1 MSTAGKVL
9 VVLIMLASLVWM
21 VLLAGVT
28 QLNRNGNQAL
38 KNLDDKVVQL
48 TDDVQTTRAK
58 IVEIKD
64 QTNVLQEQMDKELTV
79 IRSSQL
85 DVERVSSNIKE
96 ILARVQYQ
104 LATLQETVKN
114 AEAAAK
120 QRSDEKVAEQK
131 ALDNAKADVQ
141 TLKSQNHELTNR
153 LTGLRNEFKSTL
165 NHNASLIGKTVK

>member
-21 VLLAGVT
+21 VLMAGVT
-28 QLNRNGNQAL
+28 QINRNGNQAL

-48 TDDVQTTRAK
+48 TDDVQTARSQ

-64 QTNVLQEQMDKELTV
+64 QTSVLQEQMDKDLTV
-79 IRSSQL
+79 IRSRQL

-96 ILARVQYQ
+96 ILSRVQYQ
-104 LATLQETVKN
+104 LATLGDTVKN

-120 QRSDEKVAEQK
+120 QRADEKVAEQK
-131 ALDNAKADVQ
+131 ALDDARADVQ
-141 TLKSQNHELTNR
+141 TLKGQNQELTNR

-165 NHNASLIGKTVK
+165 KTNASLIGKAVK

>member
-21 VLLAGVT
+21 VLMAGVT
-28 QLNRNGNQAL
+28 QLNRNGNQAVIEL
-38 KNLDDKVVQL
+38 NNKFEKL
-48 TDDVQTTRAK
+48 TDDVKTTRAQ

-64 QTNVLQEQMDKELTV
+64 QTTVLQEQMDKELTI
-79 IRSSQL
+79 IRSRQL

-104 LATLQETVKN
+104 LGTLGETVKN
-114 AEAAAK
+114 AETAAK
-120 QRSDEKVAEQK
+120 QRANEKVAEQK
-131 ALDNAKADVQ
+131 ALDDAKANVQ
-141 TLKSQNHELTNR
+141 RMKGENQELTNR

-165 NHNASLIGKTVK
+165 KTNASLVGKAVK

>member
-21 VLLAGVT
+21 ILMAGVT

-38 KNLDDKVVQL
+38 KNLDEKVVQL
-48 TDDVQTTRAK
+48 TDDVQTARSQ

-64 QTNVLQEQMDKELTV
+64 QTSVLQAQMDKDLTV
-79 IRSSQL
+79 IRSRQL

-96 ILARVQYQ
+96 ILSRVQYQ
-104 LATLQETVKN
+104 LATLGETVTN

-120 QRSDEKVAEQK
+120 KRADEKVAEQK
-131 ALDNAKADVQ
+131 ALDDAKADVQ
-141 TLKSQNHELTNR
+141 TLKGQNQELTNR

-165 NHNASLIGKTVK
+165 KTNASLIGKAVK

>member
-21 VLLAGVT
+21 VLMAGVT

-38 KNLDDKVVQL
+38 IKLNNDFEKL

-64 QTNVLQEQMDKELTV
+64 QTGVLQEQMDKELTV
-79 IRSSQL
+79 IRSRQL
-85 DVERVSSNIKE
+85 DVERISSNIKE
-96 ILARVQYQ
+96 ILSRVQYQ
-104 LATLQETVKN
+104 VATLDETVKN
-114 AEAAAK
+114 AQTTAK
-120 QRSDEKVAEQK
+120 QRTDEKLAEQK
-131 ALDNAKADVQ
+131 ALDDAKAEVQ
-141 TLKSQNHELTNR
+141 TLKGQNQELTNR

-165 NHNASLIGKTVK
+165 KTNASLVGRAVK

>member
-21 VLLAGVT
+21 ALMAGVT

-38 KNLDDKVVQL
+38 NSLDDKVVQL

-64 QTNVLQEQMDKELTV
+64 QTSVLQEQMDKDLTV
-79 IRSSQL
+79 IRSRQL
-85 DVERVSSNIKE
+85 DVERVNSNIKE

-104 LATLQETVKN
+104 LATLGETVKN
-114 AEAAAK
+114 AEGAAK
-120 QRSDEKVAEQK
+120 QRADEKVAEQK
-131 ALDNAKADVQ
+131 ALADAKADVES
-141 TLKSQNHELTNR
+141 LKGQNQELTNR
-153 LTGLRNEFKSTL
+153 LTGLRNEFKATL
-165 NHNASLIGKTVK
+165 KTNASLVGQAVR

>member
-38 KNLDDKVVQL
+38 IELNNKVEKL
-48 TDDVQTTRAK
+48 TDDVQSTRVK

-64 QTNVLQEQMDKELTV
+64 QTGVLQKQMDKELTV
-79 IRSSQL
+79 IRSRQL
-85 DVERVSSNIKE
+85 DVERISSNIKE

-104 LATLQETVKN
+104 LATLGETVKN

-120 QRSDEKVAEQK
+120 QRADEKVAEQK
-131 ALDNAKADVQ
+131 ALDDARADVQ
-141 TLKSQNHELTNR
+141 TVKGQNQELMDR
-153 LTGLRNEFKSTL
+153 LTGLRNEFKATL
-165 NHNASLIGKTVK
+165 KTNASLVGQTVK

>member
-21 VLLAGVT
+21 VLMAGVT

-38 KNLDDKVVQL
+38 IELNNKFDKL

-64 QTNVLQEQMDKELTV
+64 QTSVLQGQMDKELTV
-79 IRSSQL
+79 IRSRQL

-96 ILARVQYQ
+96 ILSRVQYQ
-104 LATLQETVKN
+104 LATLGETVKN
-114 AEAAAK
+114 AEATAK
-120 QRSDEKVAEQK
+120 QRADEKVAEQK
-131 ALDNAKADVQ
+131 ALDDARANVQ
-141 TLKSQNHELTNR
+141 TLKGQNQELTNR
-153 LTGLRNEFKSTL
+153 LTGLRNEFKSKL
-165 NHNASLIGKTVK
+165 SDNVSLIGKAVK

>member
-9 VVLIMLASLVWM
+9 VVLIMLTSLVWM

-38 KNLDDKVVQL
+38 IELNNKVEKL
-48 TDDVQTTRAK
+48 TDDVQATRVK

-64 QTNVLQEQMDKELTV
+64 QTGVLQGQMDKELTV
-79 IRSSQL
+79 IRSRQH
-85 DVERVSSNIKE
+85 DVERISSNIKE

-104 LATLQETVKN
+104 LATLGETVKN

-120 QRSDEKVAEQK
+120 QRADEKVAEQK
-131 ALDNAKADVQ
+131 ALEEAKADVQ
-141 TLKSQNHELTNR
+141 VLKGSNQELTDR
-153 LTGLRNEFKSTL
+153 LTGLRNEFKATL
-165 NHNASLIGKTVK
+165 KTNASLVGQTVK

>member
-21 VLLAGVT
+21 VLMAGVA

-38 KNLDDKVVQL
+38 IELNNKVEKL
-48 TDDVQTTRAK
+48 TDDVQATRVK

-64 QTNVLQEQMDKELTV
+64 QTGLLQKQMDKDLTV
-79 IRSSQL
+79 IRSRQH
-85 DVERVSSNIKE
+85 DVERISSSIKE

-104 LATLQETVKN
+104 LATLGETVKN

-120 QRSDEKVAEQK
+120 QRADEKVAEQK
-131 ALDNAKADVQ
+131 ALDDARADVQ
-141 TLKSQNHELTNR
+141 TVKAQNQELTDR
-153 LTGLRNEFKSTL
+153 LTGLRNEFKATL
-165 NHNASLIGKTVK
+165 KTNASLVGQTVK